1 MNSTL
6 ARPTSGSATR
16 PTRSEDVTR
25 VMLVDDSAVIRRV
38 VGRVLADERGVE
50 VVGTAANGQEALE
63 RIDSFRPHVV
73 VLDVEMPVLDGLA
86 TLKQLRPRWPGL
98 PVIMF
103 STLTSRAAAAT
114 LDALSSGASDYATKP
129 VSQGSLDETMEAVR
143 TQLVP
148 LVRSWG
154 AVGRRRDVT
163 VRRAP
168 GDSDRAH
175 RAAAAAA
182 PRRSTP
188 GQVSGVAPVPAPP
201 SAPTRPGAVSRAV
214 EAVVIGSSAGG
225 PNALAELIPQF
236 PADLR
241 VPMLLTQHMPE
252 TFTQLLARRL
262 NERSSIAVVEAE
274 AGMTVEPGRL
284 HVARGG
290 LHMVVARRGGRVVI
304 DLDDGP
310 PENYCRPAVDVMFR
324 SAARLWGSSLLG
336 VVLTGMG
343 RDGLDGSR
351 VITENGGTV
360 ITQDES
366 SCLVWGM
373 PGAVFEA
380 GFSAE
385 NIPLDRIAPNVCRRL
400 GSQSQGRP

>member
-1 MNSTL
+1 MNAAL
-6 ARPTSGSATR
+6 ANRVAAGAEPRPD
-16 PTRSEDVTR
+16 DVTR

-38 VGRVLADERGVE
+38 VGRVLADEHGVE
-50 VVGTAANGQEALE
+50 VVGTASNGQEALE
-63 RIDSFRPHVV
+63 RIESFRPHVV

-103 STLTSRAAAAT
+103 STLTSRAASAT

-129 VSQGSLDETMEAVR
+129 VSQGSLNETIEAVR

-154 AVGRRRDVT
+154 AIGRRRDVT
-163 VRRAP
+163 SRRPPA
-168 GDSDRAH
+168 SDRPA
-175 RAAAAAA
+175 RPAVPSPAGSAAAVA
-182 PRRSTP
+182 PAGPASPR
-188 GQVSGVAPVPAPP
+188 VAPVPAT
-201 SAPTRPGAVSRAV
+201 ARRNVATRPV

-236 PADLR
+236 PADLA

-252 TFTQLLARRL
+252 TFTQLLAKRL
-262 NERSSIAVVEAE
+262 NDKSRITVVEGE
-274 AGMTVEPGRL
+274 AGMTVEPGHL
-284 HVARGG
+284 YVARGG
-290 LHMVVARRGGRVVI
+290 LHMVVARRAGRVVI
-304 DLDDGP
+304 EFDGGP

-324 SAARLWGSSLLG
+324 SAARLWGPALLG

-343 RDGLDGSR
+343 RDGVNGAR
-351 VITENGGTV
+351 AITEGGGTV

-380 GFSAE
+380 GLSAE
-385 NIPLDRIAPNVCRRL
+385 SVPLDRIAPNVCKRL
-400 GSQSQGRP
+400 GLAGGGQP

>member
-1 MNSTL
+1 MNAAL
-6 ARPTSGSATR
+6 ANRATAGPDPRPD
-16 PTRSEDVTR
+16 DVTR

-38 VGRVLADERGVE
+38 VGRVLADEHGVE
-50 VVGTAANGQEALE
+50 VVGTASNGQEALE
-63 RIDSFRPHVV
+63 RIESFRPHVV

-103 STLTSRAAAAT
+103 STLTSRAASAT

-129 VSQGSLDETMEAVR
+129 VSQGSLNETIEAVR

-154 AVGRRRDVT
+154 AIGRRRDVT
-163 VRRAP
+163 SRRPPA
-168 GDSDRAH
+168 SDRPA
-175 RAAAAAA
+175 RPAA
-182 PRRSTP
+182 PAPAGGP
-188 GQVSGVAPVPAPP
+188 GPGPAASPRIAPAP
-201 SAPTRPGAVSRAV
+201 APAVGRRTVATRPV

-236 PADLR
+236 PAELS

-252 TFTQLLARRL
+252 TFTQLLAKRL
-262 NERSSIAVVEAE
+262 NDKSRITVVEGD
-274 AGMTVEPGRL
+274 AGMTVEPGHL
-284 HVARGG
+284 YVARGG
-290 LHMVVARRGGRVVI
+290 LHMVVARRAGRVVI
-304 DLDDGP
+304 EFDEGP

-324 SAARLWGSSLLG
+324 SAARLWGPALLG

-343 RDGLDGSR
+343 RDGVNGAR
-351 VITENGGTV
+351 AITEGGGTV

-380 GFSAE
+380 GLSAE
-385 NIPLDRIAPNVCRRL
+385 SVPLDRIAPNVCKRL
-400 GSQSQGRP
+400 GLAGGEHL